1 MPPLRFGAAASL
13 GLAHR
18 RRLEAAHLSRSRRP
32 DVHPV
37 RVTLLARDLPQNE
50 LLEGHDCDLPIAA
63 EAVNMGWTWRWPQT
77 AATRCPYT
85 GHEDLL
91 AVLRMAH
98 RHRSSRVVLAGCG
111 SSSGSSSSAASV
123 PATTGGSTTMASGGS
138 GTSVGVTL
146 KDFSI
151 TLAGG
156 DSLLPGTYTFT
167 VANQGPSAHNLTIEG
182 PGVDNQATPTFGSGE
197 TKTLTVTL
205 KDGKYDFFCSVPG
218 HKQAGMNV

>member
-1 MPPLRFGAAASL
+1 MKIASRFSGWLTGVAAA
-13 GLAHR
+13 G
-18 RRLEAAHLSRSRRP
+18 
-32 DVHPV
+32 
-37 RVTLLARDLPQNE
+37 
-50 LLEGHDCDLPIAA
+50 
-63 EAVNMGWTWRWPQT
+63 
-77 AATRCPYT
+77 
-85 GHEDLL
+85 LL
-91 AVLRMAH
+91 AVA
-98 RHRSSRVVLAGCG
+98 LAGCG

-123 PATTGGSTTMASGGS
+123 PAAAGGSTTMASGGS

-146 KDFSI
+146 KDFSS

-156 DSLLPGTYTFT
+156 DSLKPGTYTFT

-218 HKQAGMNV
+218 HKQAGMNVDVTVGGG